1 MMQKHVTPRTFSMV
15 FSVGLP
21 GLAIACMFWGMQS
34 SALVGQLAF
43 SVAGA
48 LLVFGALVF
57 VPYLLAR
64 HAQMRTVYA
73 RYDAIQAMARIRAQ
87 RTQHYTLNRAL
98 VRHQRRGAMALV
110 RSL

>member
-1 MMQKHVTPRTFSMV
+1 MIQKHIALRTFSMV
-15 FSVGLP
+15 FSLGLP
-21 GLAIACMFWGMQS
+21 GLAIVSVVFGMQS
-34 SALVGQLAF
+34 SPLVAQLAF

-57 VPYLLAR
+57 VPYLLAQ
-64 HAQMRTVYA
+64 HTQMRTVYA

-98 VRHQRRGAMALV
+98 ARHQRRGALALV